1 MEDPSLI
8 PRLVQDPNEKAAS
21 EVTDEQQIL
30 PALLIGEMIPAGQ
43 VNEHPAR
50 IGVLMQY
57 LEKARQAGLQ
67 ISPEGQQA
75 IMARLDQL
83 LAGYEQV
90 DTNNARSM
98 RADVE
103 DYLRQTGMI
112 PSEED
117 QQAAQVQQIM
127 QQMQPQQAAV

>member
-1 MEDPSLI
+1 ME
-8 PRLVQDPNEKAAS
+8 K
-21 EVTDEQQIL
+21 
-30 PALLIGEMIPAGQ
+30 
-43 VNEHPAR
+43 
-50 IGVLMQY
+50 
-57 LEKARQAGLQ
+57 K

-103 DYLRQTGMI
+103 DYLQQTGMI